1 MNNELN
7 INNIC
12 KRTDWVVNKNF
23 IYEGDILKIT
33 FLNYIDNT
41 TYIHNFEHKF
51 FTEFCLYVIVQ
62 FATKYH
68 VVLKVLNNFGFNM
81 PTSYDPFC
89 KGNIIELDDERL
101 LDTEAFI
108 VRNAYMNYIK
118 ENQKERNIE
127 L

>member
-12 KRTDWVVNKNF
+12 KRTDWIVKKNF

-51 FTEFCLYVIVQ
+51 FLQ
-62 FATKYH
+62 
-68 VVLKVLNNFGFNM
+68 NFVFM
-81 PTSYDPFC
+81 
-89 KGNIIELDDERL
+89 
-101 LDTEAFI
+101 
-108 VRNAYMNYIK
+108 
-118 ENQKERNIE
+118 
-127 L
+127 

>member
-1 MNNELN
+1 
-7 INNIC
+7 
-12 KRTDWVVNKNF
+12 
-23 IYEGDILKIT
+23 
-33 FLNYIDNT
+33 
-41 TYIHNFEHKF
+41 
-51 FTEFCLYVIVQ
+51 
-62 FATKYH
+62 
-68 VVLKVLNNFGFNM
+68 M